1 MKKFLFLIVLLV
13 AVGLTLMA
21 TCPERE
27 AHMEAVKS
35 VTTSVVN
42 SEMDQSGIDGAIASI
57 GTALGVNVVD
67 AYLKNNLVI
76 RDHTFYNV
84 GTINYEGE
92 PRIISVGIFNHVF
105 TIDEETAR
113 EYIKEKVTPKL

>member
-13 AVGLTLMA
+13 AVGLTLMT

-113 EYIKEKVTPKL
+113 EYIKEKVAPKL

>member
-27 AHMEAVKS
+27 AHMEAVKI

>member
-113 EYIKEKVTPKL
+113 EYIKEKVAPKL

>member
-92 PRIISVGIFNHVF
+92 PRIISVGIFNNVF